1 VFIIA
6 LSIAT
11 DLTAPLGIAVLFI
24 LVVPFEKLWPRHRGQ
39 QIRRDGLGTDLAFAL
54 ATPLLS
60 LAGLIIAAV
69 AGVLSLAWIPGLLLR
84 PAIAMIPGPALVV
97 VGAVLFDLCG
107 YWVHR
112 LSHERAFLWRFHS
125 IHHTGRELDWLSGVR
140 VHPLDGV
147 LIGPPVVLLI
157 AAGFPPNVTSG
168 IAVAQIVIG
177 LFLHANVR
185 WRLRPLH
192 LIIAT
197 PDFHHWHHANEPDA
211 IRTNYAA
218 YVPMWDQ
225 LFGTYRIPQN
235 RQPSRYG
242 INETHPETFIELL
255 HTPLKGLGLHRSRN
269 LAPRSNVEPNTA

>member
-11 DLTAPLGIAVLFI
+11 DLTAPFGIAVLFI

-39 QIRRDGLGTDLAFAL
+39 RIRRDGLGTDLAFAL

-168 IAVAQIVIG
+168 IAVAQIVVG

-185 WRLRPLH
+185 WRFRPLH
-192 LIIAT
+192 RIIAT

-218 YVPMWDQ
+218 FVPMWDQ

-235 RQPSRYG
+235 RQPSRHG
-242 INETHPETFIELL
+242 INETHPDTFIELL
-255 HTPLKGLGLHRSRN
+255 HTPLKGLQLHRSRN